1 MLSADTK
8 ILRTAWSVGFGL
20 APDRHSL
27 PGHDLDIGHAV
38 LAGWRLALEGQGL
51 LQEIEL
57 KPGRILDPN
66 FFRSSPKKLVE
77 FNRMSR

>member
-1 MLSADTK
+1 MGL
-8 ILRTAWSVGFGL
+8 GL

-38 LAGWRLALEGQGL
+38 LAGRRLALEGQGL

-66 FFRSSPKKLVE
+66 FF
-77 FNRMSR
+77 